1 MTLSTRLATQK
12 DIPELLALWQRFMRE
27 ESDAVPE
34 ADPCA
39 ALRNWTE
46 RLHSQVQK
54 HQAVLVESHGIPVGF
69 AGFIDSSDRS
79 WIPQSVAY
87 VVDLYIVPEA
97 RASCAAKLLF
107 GYLINDAAEGY
118 EEVWTNTSAQNKR
131 VQVLLKR
138 VGFIPLGGFEISGLK
153 EQLYFK
159 KDRKKLLLQRS
170 S

>member
-12 DIPELLALWQRFMRE
+12 DIPALLALWQRFMRD

-34 ADPCA
+34 SDPRT
-39 ALRNWTE
+39 ALHNWTE

-54 HQAVLVESHGIPVGF
+54 RQAVLVESNGIPVGF
-69 AGFIDSSDRS
+69 AGFIDSSDRN

-97 RASCAAKLLF
+97 RVSCGAKLLF
-107 GYLINDAAEGY
+107 GYLLNNAAGGY

-138 VGFIPLGGFEISGLK
+138 VGFIPLVGFEISGLK
-153 EQLYFK
+153 EQRYFK
-159 KDRKKLLLQRS
+159 RERKL
-170 S
+170 